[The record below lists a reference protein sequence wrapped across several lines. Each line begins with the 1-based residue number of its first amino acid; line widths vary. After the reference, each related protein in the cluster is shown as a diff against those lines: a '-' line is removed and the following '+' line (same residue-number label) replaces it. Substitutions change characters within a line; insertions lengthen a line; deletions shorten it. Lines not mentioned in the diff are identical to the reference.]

1 MIMEKKKHTAPI
13 GNGKLLVFEADLG
26 NEHEQEMAR
35 RFNIVA
41 ATKPQSIQEFFIL
54 LAAMY
59 KSEQV
64 PDIDGA

>member
-1 MIMEKKKHTAPI
+1 MIMEKEKHTALI
-13 GNGKLLVFEADLG
+13 GNGKLLVFEADVG

-35 RFNIVA
+35 RFDNVA

-64 PDIDGA
+64 PDIDGE